1 MDSQDPL
8 KVYFMAGIRGKLL
21 IVAILAIMGTI
32 AKSLGWILY
41 GSITLMVDTL
51 TCIANLVALGAA
63 LYYSRFT
70 GKAPDERHPYGHWRL
85 SLAGSFIVILTY
97 SFIAGV
103 STMELI
109 HLIHHSMSHGLMTGA
124 LYSAIAGLLFY
135 SPLPFILR
143 KMEDPLQV
151 YGLFTISEILES
163 LIAITMIALSLES
176 TPLFDY
182 IGGLI
187 ILGFIF
193 YEILENTGKYIRL
206 TSDTAPGSPLIGV
219 IIKDIENSLKV
230 KVASLRIREVYP
242 GRYQGDVVIK
252 VPEKYSV
259 VEAHSLANR
268 IEEIGCKYNA
278 QLTVHV
284 EPAGDRCE

>member
-1 MDSQDPL
+1 
-8 KVYFMAGIRGKLL
+8 MARVKTKLL
-21 IVAILAIMGTI
+21 IVAALASMGTV

-63 LYYSRFT
+63 FHYSRFT
-70 GKAPDERHPYGHWRL
+70 WKAPDEKHPYGHWRL
-85 SLAGSFIVILTY
+85 SLAGSFIIILTY
-97 SFIAGV
+97 SFMAGV

-109 HLIHHSMSHGLMTGA
+109 HQPPSHELMAGA
-124 LYSAIAGLLFY
+124 LYSATAGLLFY

-143 KMEDPLQV
+143 KVEDPLQV

-163 LIAITMIALSLES
+163 LIAITVISLSLES
-176 TPLFDY
+176 SPVFDY
-182 IGGLI
+182 LGGLV

-193 YEILENTGKYIRL
+193 YEIWENAAKYIRL
-206 TSDTAPGSPLIGV
+206 TSDTAPGSPLIEAMV
-219 IIKDIENSLKV
+219 NDIKGSLKV
-230 KVASLRIREVYP
+230 EVASIRIREIYP
-242 GRYQGDVVIK
+242 GRYQGDIVVR

-259 VEAHSLANR
+259 VEAHSLADR

-284 EPAGDRCE
+284 EPRGGECG